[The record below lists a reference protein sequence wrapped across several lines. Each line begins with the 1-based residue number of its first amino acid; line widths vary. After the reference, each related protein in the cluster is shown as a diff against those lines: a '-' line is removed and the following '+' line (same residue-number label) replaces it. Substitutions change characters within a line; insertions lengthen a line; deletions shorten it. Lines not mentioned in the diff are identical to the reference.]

1 MSPKYATGLSA
12 ITSWASCL
20 AFSVINNILSFILNM
35 FASTIN
41 WSIMVVISASTAI
54 SESRCWRDPM
64 DVVGN
69 LILDA
74 FSTFLTMAGLY
85 QILKEAFVA
94 LLKFDVWMV
103 RDNIRGQMYAIQAI
117 GSIPAIPQPFQMC
130 TEGYRSSQADILNS
144 LEILYSF
151 IITPSTRMRDLV
163 EVNKVLQAYK
173 ERLSHLQ
180 NSYKA
185 MCQGLS
191 FTSEEDA
198 RMTMAEKWSGA
209 IRGWQPPSL
218 PEALVGQEGEKT
230 V

>member
-1 MSPKYATGLSA
+1 
-12 ITSWASCL
+12 
-20 AFSVINNILSFILNM
+20 
-35 FASTIN
+35 
-41 WSIMVVISASTAI
+41 
-54 SESRCWRDPM
+54 
-64 DVVGN
+64 
-69 LILDA
+69 
-74 FSTFLTMAGLY
+74 
-85 QILKEAFVA
+85 
-94 LLKFDVWMV
+94 
-103 RDNIRGQMYAIQAI
+103 MYAIQAI
-117 GSIPAIPQPFQMC
+117 GNIPAIPQPFQMC
-130 TEGYRSSQADILNS
+130 TEGYRSSQADVLNS

-151 IITPSTRMRDLV
+151 IITPTTRVRDLI

-180 NSYKA
+180 SSYKA

-191 FTSEEDA
+191 FTSEDDA

>member
-1 MSPKYATGLSA
+1 MSPKYASA

-20 AFSVINNILSFILNM
+20 VFSAINSILSFILNM
-35 FASTIN
+35 FASTVN
-41 WSIMVVISASTAI
+41 WSIMVVVSVSSAI

-64 DVVGN
+64 EVAGD

-74 FSTFLTMAGLY
+74 LSTLLAMTGLY

-94 LLKFDVWMV
+94 LLKFDVWML

-117 GSIPAIPQPFQMC
+117 GNIPAIPQPFQMC

-185 MCQGLS
+185 MCQGLN

-198 RMTMAEKWSGA
+198 RMTMAEKWTET

-218 PEALVGQEGEKT
+218 PVALVGQEGKVT
-230 V
+230 I